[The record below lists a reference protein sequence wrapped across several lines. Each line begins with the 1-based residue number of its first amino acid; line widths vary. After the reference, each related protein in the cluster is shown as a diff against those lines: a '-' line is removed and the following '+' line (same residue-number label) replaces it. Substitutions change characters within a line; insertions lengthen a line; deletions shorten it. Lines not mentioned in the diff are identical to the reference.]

1 MGLETRTLIGKLNQT
16 CRKALEGAAE
26 LCVGQSHFNVEV
38 EHLLIKLLDVADS
51 DMARILRQYDI
62 DADGL
67 RRDLMAALDRMKR
80 GNTRTPALSPHIL
93 TLLQEAWVIA
103 SLEMGD
109 QAVRSGTIVAA
120 LAGLESLRGL
130 VLESCP
136 TLLRVPRDRLRQ
148 DMPEL
153 RHGSADD
160 AGPAA
165 RPLAPAPAGA
175 PSRPGQPS
183 KTPNLDQYTID
194 LSAEARAGKID
205 PIQGRDAEIRQIVDI
220 LTRRRQNNPIL
231 TGEAGVG
238 KTAVVEGFA
247 LRVARGDV
255 PPGLREV
262 SVRTLD
268 LGLLQAGAGIK
279 GEFENRLK
287 SVIAEVKASPKPI
300 ILFIDEAHT
309 MIGAGGQA
317 GQNDAANLLKPALAR
332 GELRT
337 IAATTWAEYKKY
349 FEKDPALARRFQ
361 VIKVD
366 EPDEPAAALML
377 RGIVQR
383 LEAHHGV
390 RILDEAVAEAVRL
403 SHRYITGRQLPDKAI
418 GVLDTAAA
426 RVAVGQNATPPA
438 LEDAQRRAGA
448 IEQSIAI
455 LRRDATVGR
464 DAPGRIAE
472 LETELVAAQESARRL
487 EVRWRSES
495 ELVTQIRACWQ
506 KLEVGADA
514 TARAEMGR
522 LEGELAKIQG
532 EAPMVAVCVDARAVA
547 DVVSAWTGIPVG
559 RMLRDEIATVL
570 SLEERMAERIVGQP
584 QALDAVAKRIR
595 TYRANLDQRDKPV
608 GVFLLVGPSGV
619 GKTETALTLAE
630 LLYGGERNLITI
642 NMSEYQ
648 EAHTVSGLKGAPPGY
663 VGYGTG
669 GVLTEAVRHSPYSVV
684 LLDEVEKAHPDV
696 MDLFYQVFDKGRL
709 EDGEGI
715 EVDFRNTLIMLASNL
730 GTERIMA
737 ACQSGGQGGGRPRPD
752 AAQLAEAIRP
762 DLLQRFKPAFLGR
775 LIVVPY
781 YPLGDAEIDAIVRL
795 KLAKVAQR
803 FRDSHRAT
811 LSYDDALIAAIRAR
825 CTEVDSG
832 ARNVDHI
839 LTQSLLPGL
848 SEGVLQR
855 MARGETFAS
864 VRVGLGV
871 DGGFT
876 YSFADGTAAA
886 AG

>member
-1 MGLETRTLIGKLNQT
+1 MGMETRTLIGKLNQS

-26 LCVGQSHFNVEV
+26 LCVAQTNFNVEI
-38 EHLLIKLLDVADS
+38 EHLLIKLLDVPDS
-51 DMARILRQYDI
+51 DLTRVLRQYDI
-62 DADGL
+62 DEAGL
-67 RRDLMAALDRMKR
+67 RRDLTAALDRLKR
-80 GNTRTPALSPHIL
+80 GNARTPALSPHIL
-93 TLLQEAWVIA
+93 TLLQEAWMLA
-103 SLEMGD
+103 SLEFGD
-109 QAVRSGTIVAA
+109 AAVRSGTVVAA
-120 LAGLESLRGL
+120 LAGQESLRGIA
-130 VLESCP
+130 LESCP
-136 TLLRVPRDRLRQ
+136 TLLRIPRDRLRQ
-148 DMPEL
+148 DMADL
-153 RHGSADD
+153 RLGSADD
-160 AGPAA
+160 GAAAA
-165 RPLAPAPAGA
+165 RPLAPGMPAA
-175 PSRPGQPS
+175 RPGQPS

-194 LSAEARAGKID
+194 LTAEARAGKID
-205 PIQGRDAEIRQIVDI
+205 PIQGRDGEIRQIVDI

-247 LRVARGDV
+247 LRVAAGEV
-255 PPGLREV
+255 PPALSQV

-287 SVIAEVKASPKPI
+287 QVIAEVKASAQPI

-361 VIKVD
+361 VIQVA
-366 EPDEPAAALML
+366 EPDEPTAAAML

-403 SHRYITGRQLPDKAI
+403 SHRYIVGRQLPDKAI

-426 RVAVGQNATPPA
+426 RVAVGQSAMPAA
-438 LEDAQRRAGA
+438 LEGAQHRAQA
-448 IEQSIAI
+448 IEQTIGI
-455 LRRDATVGR
+455 LKRDGEVGR
-464 DAPGRIAE
+464 GDGKRLAE
-472 LETELVAAQESARRL
+472 LERELAGLRGEAAALSTRWQRERELVAA
-487 EVRWRSES
+487 
-495 ELVTQIRACWQ
+495 IRDCWQ
-506 KLEVGADA
+506 KLEGGANAAAKADFS
-514 TARAEMGR
+514 R
-522 LEGELAKIQG
+522 LEAELASLQG
-532 EAPMVAVCVDARAVA
+532 EAPMVSVCVDAHAVA
-547 DVVSAWTGIPVG
+547 EVVSAWTGIPTG
-559 RMLRDEIATVL
+559 RMVGDEIATVMN
-570 SLEERMAERIVGQP
+570 LEQRMAARIVGQP
-584 QALDAVAKRIR
+584 QALDTIARRVR
-595 TYRANLDQRDKPV
+595 TYRANLDQADKPV

-630 LLYGGERNLITI
+630 LLYGGERKLITI

-669 GVLTEAVRHSPYSVV
+669 GVLTEAVRRSPYSVI

-709 EDGEGI
+709 EDGEGV
-715 EVDFRNTLIMLASNL
+715 EVDFRNTLILLASNV
-730 GTERIMA
+730 GTDRIMA
-737 ACQSGGQGGGRPRPD
+737 ACRPGKARPD
-752 AAQLAEAIRP
+752 AASLAEAIRP
-762 DLLQRFKPAFLGR
+762 DLLTRFKPAFLGR

-781 YPLGDAEIDAIVRL
+781 YPLGDAEIAAIVRL
-795 KLAKVAQR
+795 KLDQVAAR
-803 FRDSHRAT
+803 FRDRHRAALT
-811 LSYDDALIAAIRAR
+811 YDEGLIDAIRAR

-848 SEGVLQR
+848 SEGVLQH
-855 MARGETFAS
+855 MARDQGFTA
-864 VRVGLGV
+864 VRIDLGA

-876 YSFADGTAAA
+876 YAFAATAAA

>member
-26 LCVGQSHFNVEV
+26 LCVAQTHFNVEI
-38 EHLLIKLLDVADS
+38 EHLLIKLLDVADG
-51 DMARILRQYDI
+51 DFARILSQYDI
-62 DADGL
+62 EADGV

-80 GNTRTPALSPHIL
+80 GNARTPALSPDIM

-103 SLEMGD
+103 SLEMSD
-109 QAVRSGTIVAA
+109 QTIRSGTVLAA
-120 LAGLESLRGL
+120 LAGQEGLRGI

-136 TLLRVPRDRLRQ
+136 RLLRIPRERLRE
-148 DMPEL
+148 DMSEL
-153 RHGSADD
+153 RRGSADES
-160 AGPAA
+160 GIAA
-165 RPLAPAPAGA
+165 RPLAPAATGTK
-175 PSRPGQPS
+175 PGQPS

-194 LSAEARAGKID
+194 LTADARAGKID

-247 LRVARGDV
+247 LRVVRGDV
-255 PPGLREV
+255 PPALAEV
-262 SVRTLD
+262 SVCTLD

-287 SVIAEVKASPKPI
+287 QVIAEVKASPKPI

-361 VIKVD
+361 VIQVA
-366 EPDEPAAALML
+366 EPDEPMAALML
-377 RGIVQR
+377 RGIVER

-390 RILDEAVAEAVRL
+390 RVLGEAVAEAVRL

-418 GVLDTAAA
+418 GVLDTACA
-426 RVAVGQNATPPA
+426 RVAVGQNATPPQ
-438 LEDAQRRAGA
+438 LEDAQRHAQA
-448 IEQSIAI
+448 IEQSIGI
-455 LRRDATVGR
+455 VQRDAAVGR
-464 DAPGRIAE
+464 CVPGRIGE
-472 LETELVAAQESARRL
+472 LEQELAVARAAEAKLES
-487 EVRWRSES
+487 RWKIERD
-495 ELVTQIRACWQ
+495 LVERIRACWQ
-506 KLEVGADA
+506 VLQQALQTGSDA
-514 TARAEMGR
+514 AARAELVK
-522 LEGELAKIQG
+522 LEAELAAVQG
-532 EAPMVAVCVDARAVA
+532 DAPMVAVCVDGRAVA

-559 RMLRDEIATVL
+559 RMMRDEIATVL
-570 SLEERMAERIVGQP
+570 SLEARMAERIVGQP
-584 QALDAVAKRIR
+584 RALDAIARRIR
-595 TYRANLDQRDKPV
+595 TYRANLDQAGKPV

-709 EDGEGI
+709 EDADGV
-715 EVDFRNTLIMLASNL
+715 EVDFRNTLILLATNI
-730 GTERIMA
+730 GTDTIMA
-737 ACQSGGQGGGRPRPD
+737 ACQPGGRRPD
-752 AAQLAEAIRP
+752 ADKLTGLVRP
-762 DLLQRFKPAFLGR
+762 DLLRHFKPAFLGR
-775 LIVVPY
+775 LVVVPY

-795 KLAKVAQR
+795 KLAQVIRR
-803 FRDSHRAT
+803 FRESHRAA
-811 LSYDDALIAAIRAR
+811 LAYDEPLIAAIRAR

-832 ARNVDHI
+832 ARNVDYI

-848 SEGVLQR
+848 SDGVLQR
-855 MARGETFAS
+855 MARGEGFAA
-864 VRVGLGV
+864 VHVGLDG

-876 YSFADGTAAA
+876 YAFAGAAN
-886 AG
+886 